1 VLAFFIESN
10 TRIVYIVI
18 LKVDS
23 SAWINYIKK
32 YKYTFFY
39 IRIGKKKVQKKAV
52 D

>member
-1 VLAFFIESN
+1 M
-10 TRIVYIVI
+10 VYIVI

-32 YKYTFFY
+32 INILFFTLELE
-39 IRIGKKKVQKKAV
+39 KKLPQKKAV

>member
-10 TRIVYIVI
+10 TRKVYIVI

-23 SAWINYIKK
+23 SALNYIKK
-32 YKYTFFY
+32 INILFFTLELE
-39 IRIGKKKVQKKAV
+39 KKITKAV